1 MTIQGEIAGSRRHL
15 QTLREHAARSAGRIS
30 LCRLGLLLALICLAA
45 SAAHARAPAG
55 GHNDAAAAISASELP
70 PEAQEVLRLIKLG
83 GPFRY
88 SKDGTVFGNRE
99 RRLPPQA
106 YGYYREYTVPTPGE
120 RDRGPRRIIAGRK
133 GDFYYTDDH
142 YRRFK
147 RIVE

>member
-1 MTIQGEIAGSRRHL
+1 M
-15 QTLREHAARSAGRIS
+15 
-30 LCRLGLLLALICLAA
+30 
-45 SAAHARAPAG
+45 PAG
-55 GHNDAAAAISASELP
+55 GQDGAPGTINVSQLP
-70 PEAQEVLRLIKLG
+70 PEAQQVLRLIEIG

-99 RRLPPQA
+99 RRLPAQA
-106 YGYYREYTVPTPGE
+106 YGYYREYTVPTPGAT
-120 RDRGPRRIIAGRK
+120 DRGPRRIIAGRK